1 MMKTSDKGIEFLKKH
16 EGLRLKAYKLEGET
30 YYSIGYAHSYDPSIT
45 ANTIWT
51 NAQAEAA
58 LRVDLQKFEKY
69 VEQNVTIPLTQSRF
83 DALVSYCYNRGL
95 GGLKELVSHSKTIED
110 YSKNIVKYWGSATRY
125 KDALIKRRKAE
136 KELFDSV
143 DINYPTLKK
152 GAKNDAV
159 RLLQHKLNLVGYNLA
174 EDGIFGDSTLKAVK
188 EYQTAN
194 GLSPDGIVGQKTWSK
209 VVDIK

>member
-1 MMKTSDKGIEFLKKH
+1 MITEKGLALIKRF
-16 EGLRLKAYKLEGET
+16 EGCKLHAYKLAGEK
-30 YYSIGYAHSYDPSIT
+30 YASIGYGHSFDPNVT
-45 ANTIWT
+45 ENTVWT
-51 NAQAEAA
+51 QAQADAA
-58 LRVDLQKFEKY
+58 LLVDLQKFEKY
-69 VEQNVTIPLTQSRF
+69 VDQNVPIKLNPEQRS
-83 DALVSYCYNRGL
+83 ALVSYTYNRGL

-152 GAKNDAV
+152 GSKNDAV

-188 EYQTAN
+188 EYQIAN